1 LRGHWVLA
9 PMSPKE
15 NPSDWR
21 PDRIEWFTVS
31 YRSLGLVAGAIVVA
45 AALAWWFFLRA
56 PSAPTTTPPQTVS
69 IGARFT
75 LIEGSVEVKR
85 AGELDWLTA
94 SIAMPLRQNDLVR
107 TRAGATAQ
115 IVLGAGDVVNL
126 RPETL
131 FTIVESSQNT
141 VSRQQRVA
149 LSITTGE
156 ANFQTGAR
164 SVPGETTITTP
175 TVRTTADRETSGN
188 IQVDDS
194 GETGV
199 RIFNGSGRAETKTGQ
214 RIDLRSNEGVRI
226 EADGTA
232 GEKSS
237 LPTIPVLTAPPNET
251 EVSYPD
257 PSRAITLLMWNPVTA
272 ASSYRIMVDFSQSFA
287 RPLYDR
293 QGFKATQMELRGLE
307 TGSYYWRV
315 AAVDEGGDEGGFG
328 GLYRFTLLK
337 APASAASPPPLQ
349 VETLELR
356 GNILHVRGRTAP
368 GATLT
373 LDGVRIEVQPD
384 GTFNEF
390 VAFESDA
397 NTVLLRST
405 GLNGAAA
412 QQRRPIVVTN

>member
-1 LRGHWVLA
+1 
-9 PMSPKE
+9 MSPRE
-15 NPSDWR
+15 NPSDYR

-31 YRSLGLVAGAIVVA
+31 YRSLGIAAGLILVA
-45 AALAWWFFLRA
+45 AAAAWWLFLRGTA
-56 PSAPTTTPPQTVS
+56 SPTTTAPETVA
-69 IGARFT
+69 IGSRFT
-75 LIEGSVEVKR
+75 NIEGSVEVKR
-85 AGELDWLTA
+85 AGELDWVTA
-94 SIAMPLRQNDLVR
+94 TTAMTLRQNDLVR
-107 TRAGATAQ
+107 TRAGAAAE
-115 IVLGAGDVVNL
+115 IVLGAGDVVKL
-126 RPETL
+126 GPETL

-149 LSITTGE
+149 LAIQSGE

-164 SVPGETTITTP
+164 SIPGETTISTP

-188 IQVDDS
+188 IQVDES

-199 RIFNGSGRAETKTGQ
+199 RIFSGSGRAETNTGQ
-214 RIDLRSNEGVRI
+214 RIDLRSNEGVRVQ
-226 EADGTA
+226 ADGTA
-232 GEKSS
+232 GEKVT

-251 EVSYPD
+251 EVAYPD
-257 PSRAITLLMWNPVTA
+257 PSRAITLLMWNAVVDATA
-272 ASSYRIMVDFSQSFA
+272 YRVMVDFSQSFA

-293 QGFKATQMELRGLE
+293 QGFKGTQMELRGLE
-307 TGSYYWRV
+307 TGTYYWQV
-315 AAVDEGGDEGGFG
+315 AAVDGEGDEGAFG
-328 GLYRFTLLK
+328 GPHRFTLLK

-349 VETLELR
+349 VDTLELR
-356 GNILHVRGRTAP
+356 GNILHVRGRTSP

-397 NTVLLRST
+397 KTVLLRST